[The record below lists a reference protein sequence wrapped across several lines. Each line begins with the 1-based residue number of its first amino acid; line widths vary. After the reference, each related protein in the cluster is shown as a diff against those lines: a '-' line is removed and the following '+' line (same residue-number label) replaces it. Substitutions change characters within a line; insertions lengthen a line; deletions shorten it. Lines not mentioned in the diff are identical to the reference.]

1 MLDINENTDL
11 NNTDTKY
18 IIETIDQRKLLLY
31 LNARNMALTLH
42 DLISWYRDIYNNKDY
57 GQKILYNGKLYSE
70 EEWFR
75 LPNDKIDKNDLDQYG
90 NVKSGVIK
98 RVYLREDIENKLEEH
113 LSDIKDFINKYMG
126 W

>member
-1 MLDINENTDL
+1 MLDINE
-11 NNTDTKY
+11 NTDTKY

-98 RVYLREDIENKLEEH
+98 RVYLREDIEDKLEEY